1 MNVDLTSKQYLNL
14 RTNAVL
20 KNKVRSVNGTQY
32 SYYVEPD
39 NEVYAQSYDQDT
51 FNNKSI
57 KNMAPDDINYFSGTW
72 TKVDRG
78 SSQIVRYGIAQDTPN
93 DDIYGAS
100 HGERWYTPIEF
111 TARFENPTKVTRLET
126 EYVCSG
132 IYLRQQSVNG
142 STGSF
147 KAADLRTR
155 NSLWDFWKTLPV
167 SSTDKDIQRAVDA
180 SPASPTLPSGQTGKA
195 RPWDDIA
202 KLPSRTKAPYI
213 AESSNNVCVIKAN
226 LLTES
231 LLLMALYA
239 VGVPRFY
246 SAAVE
251 TLKSVNIKL
260 FADNL
265 QVSEIKWTTG
275 NDEPAYTL
283 PTNELM
289 NASAAENGGTL
300 VSQIGNKIVN
310 SYGNG
315 RQLAQ
320 FDLVDETVVLAIGDT
335 VTLRD
340 ILGRRI
346 KNGAQF
352 LVYDI
357 TYKCD
362 ASERRTVKCME
373 VTNNG

>member
-1 MNVDLTSKQYLNL
+1 MNVELNASQYLNL

-39 NEVYAQSYDQDT
+39 NEVYAQSYDQDA

-57 KNMAPDDINYFSGTW
+57 KDMAPDDINYFSGTW
-72 TKVDRG
+72 TKMDYG
-78 SSQIVRYGIAQDTPN
+78 SSLTVSYGITQDTPN
-93 DDIYGAS
+93 GDIYGAS

-126 EYVCSG
+126 EYVCNG
-132 IYLRQQSVNG
+132 IYLRQQSING

-155 NSLWDFWKTLPV
+155 NSLWDFWKALPV
-167 SSTDKDIQRAVDA
+167 TSTSEDIQRAVAA
-180 SPASPTLPSGQTGKA
+180 SPASPTLPSGQTGNA
-195 RPWDDIA
+195 RPWSDIA
-202 KLPSRTKAPYI
+202 KLPSRTKSPYI

-231 LLLMALYA
+231 LLLMALYS
-239 VGVPRFY
+239 VGTSRFY

-260 FADNL
+260 FADDL

-289 NASAAENGGTL
+289 NVNATENGGTL
-300 VSQIGNKIVN
+300 VSQIGDKIVN

-320 FDLVDETVVLAIGDT
+320 FDLVDENIQVAIGDT
-335 VTLRD
+335 VVLKD
-340 ILGRRI
+340 VLGRYV

-352 LVYDI
+352 LIYDI
-357 TYKCD
+357 TYSCN
-362 ASERRTVKCME
+362 ASEKRTVKCME
-373 VTNNG
+373 VVNNG

>member
-57 KNMAPDDINYFSGTW
+57 KDMAPDDINYFSGTW

-78 SSQIVRYGIAQDTPN
+78 SSEIVRYGIAQDTPN

-111 TARFENPTKVTRLET
+111 TARFENPTKVTRIET
-126 EYVCSG
+126 EYVCDGS
-132 IYLRQQSVNG
+132 YLRQQSIDG

-147 KAADLRTR
+147 KAANLRTR
-155 NSLWDFWKTLPV
+155 NSLWSLWSQLSGKRV
-167 SSTDKDIQRAVDA
+167 YEDIARAVKE
-180 SPASPTLPSGQTGKA
+180 SPAAPTLPSGPTGKA

-231 LLLMALYA
+231 LLLMALYT
-239 VGVPRFY
+239 VGGSKFY

-260 FADNL
+260 FADDL

-283 PTNELM
+283 PTNELINV
-289 NASAAENGGTL
+289 NATENGGTL
-300 VSQIGNKIVN
+300 VSQIGNKIAN

-320 FDLVDETVVLAIGDT
+320 FDLVDETVPLAIGDT

-340 ILGRRI
+340 ILGRRV

-357 TYKCD
+357 TYNCD
-362 ASERRTVKCME
+362 ASERRTIKCME